1 MATSPTVAQAARVL
15 VVEDDLALSEMVCE
29 ELSARGHA
37 ATPARTVAQGLDRLQ
52 ELEFDVALVDMNLPD
67 GSGMELLKA
76 IANDDLP
83 VEAIVV
89 TGDRDMDTAIQA
101 MKLGA
106 YDYIRKPAGLE
117 ELEVRVEKA
126 AEKSRLRR
134 ENRTLREG
142 LRRLGPSPGLV
153 TQDPAMNAVLA
164 TIERVAASELPILV
178 QGESG
183 TGKELVAQAVHQRS
197 PRAGFPFMAIN
208 CGALTETLL
217 ESELFGHE
225 KGAFTGALLRKPG
238 LFEVADRGVLFLDE
252 VGDAPLSVQVKL
264 LRVLETKEFLR
275 VGGTRPVRADV
286 RVVSATNQDLK
297 EAMKKGRF
305 REDLYYRLNGVTL
318 RLPSL
323 RDRIGDVP
331 LLARFFADRYGSKKP
346 FSPAALEVLKQYPWP
361 GNVRELAMVIQRAS
375 VLSQG
380 ETILPEDLPLDMH
393 DQGWKTGA
401 LRRSL
406 TLAEVEQE
414 YIEAMLA
421 RHGGHRGN
429 TARALGI
436 DTKTLYNKLK
446 RERMGEKPAS

>member
-106 YDYIRKPAGLE
+106 YDYITKPAGLE

-197 PRAGFPFMAIN
+197 PRAGFPFMAID

-346 FSPAALEVLKQYPWP
+346 FSAAALEVLKQYPWP
-361 GNVRELAMVIQRAS
+361 GNVRELAMVIQHAS

-393 DQGWKTGA
+393 DRSWKTGA

-421 RHGGHRGN
+421 QHGGHRGN